1 MTLNADAYF
10 ASPWKEKIVICYSYE
25 EKKKIFLLFRR
36 ARVLTFRFSTRYSR
50 MFFFLVNT
58 RDLSTINFSEIT
70 LMFKI
75 LRLKWQVVWC
85 VTNLILPQAVHKTKS
100 LYFFLVSLYLIFK
113 KLQRSKNHDV
123 SPLKLCFVISPI
135 HNNCHK
141 THYQSI
147 VLNTHC

>member
-10 ASPWKEKIVICYSYE
+10 ASPWKEKNSD
-25 EKKKIFLLFRR
+25 LLFLRR
-36 ARVLTFRFSTRYSR
+36 KKDLFTVQKSKSVNQVPPGILEC
-50 MFFFLVNT
+50 FFLVNT

-75 LRLKWQVVWC
+75 LRLKWQIVWC

-141 THYQSI
+141 THYQSV